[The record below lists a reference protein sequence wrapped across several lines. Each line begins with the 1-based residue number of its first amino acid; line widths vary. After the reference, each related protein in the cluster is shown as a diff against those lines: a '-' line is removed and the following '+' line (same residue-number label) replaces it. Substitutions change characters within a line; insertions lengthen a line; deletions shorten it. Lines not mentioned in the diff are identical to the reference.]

1 MEHTHSHMKHR
12 TMVDNSSQVQS
23 ILQEMNSKLATL
35 ERSLAELKKLIQQQ
49 ELNKTLLTD
58 LALRL

>member
-1 MEHTHSHMKHR
+1 MERTHSHMKHT
-12 TMVDNSSQVQS
+12 TMVDNSSPVQS
-23 ILQEMNSKLATL
+23 ILQEMNSKLARL